1 MTLQEKVD
9 LLTCAMETAVAHH
22 FTINERN
29 IRTLVKKKKSYISM
43 CENLEVY
50 EVSFYLVL
58 KMQLLWERRISIP
71 MDSNIV

>member
-9 LLTCAMETAVAHH
+9 LLTCAVEMAVAHH
-22 FTINERN
+22 FKINECN
-29 IRTLVKKKKSYISM
+29 IRTLVKKKSYISM

-58 KMQLLWERRISIP
+58 KMQLLWECRISIP

>member
-1 MTLQEKVD
+1 
-9 LLTCAMETAVAHH
+9 MEMSVAHH
-22 FTINERN
+22 FKTNECN
-29 IRTLVKKKKSYISM
+29 VRTLVKKKKKSYISV

-58 KMQLLWERRISIP
+58 KMQLLWECRISIP